1 MPILPTNSRF
11 LMKVTIATLSP
22 LLLAI
27 LIACCALALR
37 AERPYRHHAYWC
49 LTPNIGY
56 PMGLPCRY
64 ARNPEKSI

>member
-1 MPILPTNSRF
+1 MRT
-11 LMKVTIATLSP
+11 AGA
-22 LLLAI
+22 LLVVASI
-27 LIACCALALR
+27 IFAASVWSTKKT
-37 AERPYRHHAYWC
+37 YRHHAYWC